1 MPQTPHQRKASD
13 RVAAWLAHHEK
24 GRAWLIDQ
32 TGLDPGTV
40 GDFLNA
46 ARWPKVSSQ
55 GKIEKALGW
64 PAGSICQI
72 GHGADPGAVGAPRDH
87 RAALLV
93 AQPRC
98 HSREVVW
105 CSNRRP
111 SAETGEDGT
120 GPLWSPPAGSSPRV
134 ARHAECD
141 ICLKLFHGNVTLDVV
156 ETPGY
161 VASPGLLLEE
171 SITNAELYRLMLAM
185 RAGSDRIEAAVADL
199 SRRVADLEQPR
210 P

>member
-72 GHGADPGAVGAPRDH
+72 GHGADPGAVGA
-87 RAALLV
+87 
-93 AQPRC
+93 
-98 HSREVVW
+98 
-105 CSNRRP
+105 
-111 SAETGEDGT
+111 
-120 GPLWSPPAGSSPRV
+120 
-134 ARHAECD
+134 
-141 ICLKLFHGNVTLDVV
+141 VV